1 MKNKVFTI
9 LMMLST
15 YCQGGEMSTS
25 TLQEIT
31 HLIAYLENSGCQFNR
46 NGSWHEAKNA
56 SAHINK
62 KYRYLLEKNLVS
74 SAETFIER
82 AASESSMSGKPYQ
95 VRCNGSEPVAS
106 AQWFK
111 SELANYRKNNR

>member
-1 MKNKVFTI
+1 MKTIVFPI

-15 YCQGGEMSTS
+15 YCQGGELSASTS
-25 TLQEIT
+25 QEIT

-46 NGSWHEAKNA
+46 NGSWHEAKDA

-74 SAETFIER
+74 SAETFIDR
-82 AASESSMSGKPYQ
+82 AASESSISGKPYQ
-95 VRCNGSEPVAS
+95 VKCNGSEPVESAS
-106 AQWFK
+106 WFK
-111 SELANYRKNNR
+111 AELANYRKNKR